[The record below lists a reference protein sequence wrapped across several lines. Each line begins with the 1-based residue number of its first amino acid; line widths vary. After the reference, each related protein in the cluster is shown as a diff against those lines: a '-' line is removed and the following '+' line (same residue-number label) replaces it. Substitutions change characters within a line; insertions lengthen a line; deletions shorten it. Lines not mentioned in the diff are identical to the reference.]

1 MIAIRRDALGYFARA
16 TPPHVTRD
24 WANLL
29 PLSADALVKALCERG
44 AHVQDAWDVVLEAE
58 ASATGQAEH

>member
-1 MIAIRRDALGYFARA
+1 MIAIRREAVGYFARA
-16 TPPHVTRD
+16 TPPHVMSD
-24 WANLL
+24 WANLV
-29 PLSADALVKALCERG
+29 PLSRDNMVKALCERG

>member
-1 MIAIRRDALGYFARA
+1 MISIRREMLGYFAKA
-16 TPPHVTRD
+16 TRPHVVRD

-29 PLSADALVKALCERG
+29 PLSRDDMVKALCERG

-58 ASATGQAEH
+58 TSISGRAEH

>member
-29 PLSADALVKALCERG
+29 PLSKDNMVKALCEHG

-58 ASATGQAEH
+58 TSTTGKAEH

>member
-16 TPPHVTRD
+16 TPPHVTRE

-29 PLSADALVKALCERG
+29 PLSRDNMVKALCERG
-44 AHVQDAWDVVLEAE
+44 THMQDAWDVVLEAE
-58 ASATGQAEH
+58 TSTTGQAEH